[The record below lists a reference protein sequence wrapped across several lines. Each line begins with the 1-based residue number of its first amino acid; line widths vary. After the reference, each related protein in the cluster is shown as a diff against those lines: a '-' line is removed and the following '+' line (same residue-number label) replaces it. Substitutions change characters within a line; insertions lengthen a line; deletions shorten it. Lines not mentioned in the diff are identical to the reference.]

1 MSTAD
6 FCDVRIFSYCGE
18 VLSEST
24 SQRADADMI
33 GSFVRI
39 CGVSQFSMAPNCP
52 PATPPVP
59 FQLGANRVLAVGT
72 GTLSLGHGWSP
83 SAPSEMRVGS
93 IHGLSITGTPNI
105 ESE

>member
-6 FCDVRIFSYCGE
+6 FCDVRIFCYCGE

-83 SAPSEMRVGS
+83 PAPSEMRVGS